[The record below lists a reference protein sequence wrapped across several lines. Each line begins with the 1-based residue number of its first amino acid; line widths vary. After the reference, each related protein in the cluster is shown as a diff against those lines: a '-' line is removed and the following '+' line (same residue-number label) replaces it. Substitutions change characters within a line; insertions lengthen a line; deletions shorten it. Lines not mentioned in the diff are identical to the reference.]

1 MFLLISIL
9 FLNKIV
15 LACQLPKI
23 IYYGDRIK
31 GMNYQC
37 LKHLGAK
44 PGVTPP
50 CSQMCPYNV
59 TFEFVS
65 KGNIHFTTAEEK
77 KPDSNQYQ
85 LSLIQNNCSK
95 GILQV
100 IWYGKALTLYEGS
113 VSNNITSKC
122 SSTPN
127 PMPCKC

>member
-1 MFLLISIL
+1 MFLLIYL
-9 FLNKIV
+9 LNIV

-50 CSQMCPYNV
+50 CAQMCPYNV
-59 TFEFVS
+59 TFTYNKFL
-65 KGNIHFTTAEEK
+65 HFTTAEEK

-85 LSLIQNNCSK
+85 LSLIQNNCSE

-113 VSNNITSKC
+113 AVSNNITAKC